1 MYRIIIGKVA
11 QKENVIDPALLLS
24 VKHGIWS
31 HLVKWIF
38 FQFRKHSLS
47 QIKLLNRV
55 CTFASASYQYNQYK
69 EAKTGKLWSKS
80 RCWEAWRRRWWSV
93 SARRWVI
100 GDKISVWPDFGQA
113 GATLPARSEELS
125 LPIVRRERDG
135 GGGFSP
141 ACPAIQSQATRRP
154 ESSSSARS
162 PQPRRCSFC
171 REEEQSG
178 IGTETFERSRLQSFD
193 LELSRRR
200 IGRYFFPGDSRCPG
214 VGLPGLGGE
223 ETIRFTSASFSS
235 NCCRNLI
242 LRLKVSES
250 DLMLWDCEG
259 LGEKSAVLTKSAQKM
274 PVLTK
279 QHPHSPDRAYP
290 HQKHFDRCCNSR
302 SEIFHFSM
310 CFKAVF
316 NQWNWIEFFE
326 RLVRSTF
333 VKTSYKEENVL
344 FPGAAMQ
351 CEN

>member
-1 MYRIIIGKVA
+1 MDFLSVWKTFTQPNKIVKQSVHLR
-11 QKENVIDPALLLS
+11 LSLLS
-24 VKHGIWS
+24 VQRGKN
-31 HLVKWIF
+31 LKT
-38 FQFRKHSLS
+38 L
-47 QIKLLNRV
+47 IKIEMLRSV
-55 CTFASASYQYNQYK
+55 EK
-69 EAKTGKLWSKS
+69 KVVV
-80 RCWEAWRRRWWSV
+80 RV
-93 SARRWVI
+93 SAQVSNRGQNIGVARFWASRGNIASQVRGALSSHCSEREGRRGRI
-100 GDKISVWPDFGQA
+100 
-113 GATLPARSEELS
+113 L
-125 LPIVRRERDG
+125 
-135 GGGFSP
+135 

-162 PQPRRCSFC
+162 PRSPRFCSFC

-242 LRLKVSES
+242 LRLKVSKS

-259 LGEKSAVLTKSAQKM
+259 LGEKSAVLTKSAQKL
-274 PVLTK
+274 PVLTEH
-279 QHPHSPDRAYP
+279 HPHSLDRAYP

-302 SEIFHFSM
+302 SENFHFPM
-310 CFKAVF
+310 CYQAVF

-344 FPGAAMQ
+344 FSGAAMQ

>member
-1 MYRIIIGKVA
+1 M
-11 QKENVIDPALLLS
+11 
-24 VKHGIWS
+24 
-31 HLVKWIF
+31 
-38 FQFRKHSLS
+38 
-47 QIKLLNRV
+47 
-55 CTFASASYQYNQYK
+55 
-69 EAKTGKLWSKS
+69 
-80 RCWEAWRRRWWSV
+80 
-93 SARRWVI
+93 
-100 GDKISVWPDFGQA
+100 WPDFGQA

-162 PQPRRCSFC
+162 PRRSSFY

-178 IGTETFERSRLQSFD
+178 IGTETFKRSRLQSFD

-250 DLMLWDCEG
+250 DLML
-259 LGEKSAVLTKSAQKM
+259 
-274 PVLTK
+274 
-279 QHPHSPDRAYP
+279 
-290 HQKHFDRCCNSR
+290 
-302 SEIFHFSM
+302 
-310 CFKAVF
+310 
-316 NQWNWIEFFE
+316 
-326 RLVRSTF
+326 
-333 VKTSYKEENVL
+333 
-344 FPGAAMQ
+344 
-351 CEN
+351 